1 MAYQQDQARDDHGR
15 FASGGAGA
23 SQARSERVALN
34 QRLDARNRSLTY
46 GFGPAA
52 RAVEN
57 KPAPAAH
64 TAGIESAVN
73 GKSLDAKNAANLSQ
87 FTLAQLSARGATT
100 AKVGG
105 AS

>member
-1 MAYQQDQARDDHGR
+1 MAYQQDQARDGHGR
-15 FASGGAGA
+15 WTSGGTGP
-23 SQARSERVALN
+23 SQARAERVQLN

-64 TAGIESAVN
+64 LAAVHAATAG
-73 GKSLDAKNAANLSQ
+73 KRLP
-87 FTLAQLSARGATT
+87 
-100 AKVGG
+100 GG
-105 AS
+105 QS